1 MIVHIL
7 LGLLAV
13 LLIYFLY
20 FYIRDLYAH
29 RHDLGHG
36 SWIVN
41 SIIGF
46 VVDFFDVF
54 GIGSFAT
61 STMLLNATKQLEH
74 DRLLPGTLNVA
85 FTVPVMME
93 AYIFIKNV

>member
-46 VVDFFDVF
+46 VVDFLMFS
-54 GIGSFAT
+54 GLGA
-61 STMLLNATKQLEH
+61 LQ
-74 DRLLPGTLNVA
+74 RLRCC
-85 FTVPVMME
+85 
-93 AYIFIKNV
+93 

>member
-41 SIIGF
+41 S
-46 VVDFFDVF
+46 
-54 GIGSFAT
+54 T
-61 STMLLNATKQLEH
+61 SVLL
-74 DRLLPGTLNVA
+74 
-85 FTVPVMME
+85 
-93 AYIFIKNV
+93 